1 MVERGFA
8 IRWETAKTLM
18 QNAGL
23 KPNVKKNKKIIVEAI
38 KTACFLNEECPQ
50 KGKSL
55 SVNEIFF
62 GDKGKQRVKQKDFVE
77 WGRIGFVANKRT
89 KTAKME
95 NRGTAMM
102 FVGYALDHPSGTY
115 KFYNPTTDAIIESNS
130 VRWSDFKPWEATNLE
145 DAIGKLKTT
154 PLGNMKEAL
163 KPSDEIE
170 IESNTASET
179 TNEVSTP
186 SVPTLPTLPPPIQ
199 PARRITR
206 SMAAD
211 DDTVKSNVYSEFNDA
226 TGQTYKVT
234 GDTTAVP
241 ISDPEVGGTDD
252 VEVST
257 IWTDDMIYS
266 CQNIGGIDGICELVD
281 MFLMHT
287 CIQSDPGEPNSW
299 KEALDGTE
307 REWWLKSITA
317 EFNNFIR
324 RGGWEFVPLKR
335 VTESG
340 RRLVPTKLVFKKKD
354 EIDGS
359 VRFKARNVTLGFM
372 MVPGVDFTERF
383 SPVAT
388 DEALK
393 TQLAINLKKYKQ
405 GWRTHSCDIEAAFL
419 EPNMDNEMFIEP
431 HPAMVE
437 CGFLT
442 EAQRKVLG
450 ILLKKSMYGNVDAAI
465 KFFKLLSKWMVE
477 SMGMKQSQADPC
489 VFYKLDE
496 KDELMLM
503 VSVTVDDC
511 AVTGLESDIDWFM
524 TELQKR
530 FKITNGGLL
539 KKHLGVDYEWGIQ
552 SDGKAFCKATMD
564 KKVKETVRKYED
576 YLGREAKVYES
587 PGKPHEYLSKN
598 EGEAID
604 IDEYRSL
611 VGQLMFFTTKL
622 GPKLGNA
629 TRALSGFMSSPG
641 ATHWAAL
648 GRVIGYLKSME
659 MKGILYIEPE
669 SFKVIALADTDFGN
683 CIETRRSVG
692 CCLLTIGG
700 CLVDWSMS
708 KHLTLSDS
716 TTEAEYKE
724 LAKLAKG
731 CKFLQMLLSELNLVD
746 LPCMMFEDNA
756 GAIFLAGNRQV
767 SKRTKH
773 IDLKHHLI
781 REFTEDRNGM
791 QQGAIFKIHTDF
803 NTADIGTKNLDVKAF
818 KRHAEELDLGMPML
832 RERVYG
838 KNGILK

>member
-1 MVERGFA
+1 M
-8 IRWETAKTLM
+8 
-18 QNAGL
+18 
-23 KPNVKKNKKIIVEAI
+23 
-38 KTACFLNEECPQ
+38 
-50 KGKSL
+50 
-55 SVNEIFF
+55 
-62 GDKGKQRVKQKDFVE
+62 
-77 WGRIGFVANKRT
+77 
-89 KTAKME
+89 
-95 NRGTAMM
+95 
-102 FVGYALDHPSGTY
+102 
-115 KFYNPTTDAIIESNS
+115 
-130 VRWSDFKPWEATNLE
+130 
-145 DAIGKLKTT
+145 
-154 PLGNMKEAL
+154 
-163 KPSDEIE
+163 
-170 IESNTASET
+170 
-179 TNEVSTP
+179 
-186 SVPTLPTLPPPIQ
+186 
-199 PARRITR
+199 
-206 SMAAD
+206 
-211 DDTVKSNVYSEFNDA
+211 
-226 TGQTYKVT
+226 
-234 GDTTAVP
+234 
-241 ISDPEVGGTDD
+241 
-252 VEVST
+252 
-257 IWTDDMIYS
+257 
-266 CQNIGGIDGICELVD
+266 
-281 MFLMHT
+281 
-287 CIQSDPGEPNSW
+287 
-299 KEALDGTE
+299 
-307 REWWLKSITA
+307 KSITA

-324 RGGWEFVPLKR
+324 RGGWEFVPIKR

-340 RRLVPTKLVFKKKD
+340 RKLVPTKLVFKKKD

-393 TQLAINLKKYKQ
+393 TQLAINLKKYNQ

-419 EPNMDNEMFIEP
+419 EPSMDNEMFIEP

-442 EAQRKVLG
+442 EAQRKGLG

-477 SMGMKQSQADPC
+477 SMDMKQSQADPC
-489 VFYKLDE
+489 VFYKLNDE
-496 KDELMLM
+496 DELMLM

-530 FKITNGGLL
+530 FKITKGGLL

-552 SDGKAFCKATMD
+552 SDGKAYCKATMN
-564 KKVKETVRKYED
+564 KKVKATIQKYEE
-576 YLGREAKVYES
+576 YIGKEAKVYES

-598 EGEAID
+598 EEEAID
-604 IDEYRSL
+604 IDEYRSI

-641 ATHWAAL
+641 KTHWAAL
-648 GRVIGYLKSME
+648 GRVIGYVKGMK
-659 MKGILYIEPE
+659 MKGILYVEPE

-683 CIETRRSVG
+683 CTETRRSVG
-692 CCLLTIGG
+692 CCLLTIGC

-724 LAKLAKG
+724 LAKLAKS
-731 CKFLQMLLSELNLVD
+731 CKFLQMLLGELNLVD

-773 IDLKHHLI
+773 IDLKHHFI
-781 REFTEDRNGM
+781 REFTEERNGV
-791 QQGAIFKIHTDF
+791 QQGAIYKIHTDH
-803 NTADIGTKNLDVKAF
+803 NTADIGTKNLDVKAYM
-818 KRHAEELDLGMPML
+818 RHATELDLGMPNL

-838 KNGILK
+838 EHGILK